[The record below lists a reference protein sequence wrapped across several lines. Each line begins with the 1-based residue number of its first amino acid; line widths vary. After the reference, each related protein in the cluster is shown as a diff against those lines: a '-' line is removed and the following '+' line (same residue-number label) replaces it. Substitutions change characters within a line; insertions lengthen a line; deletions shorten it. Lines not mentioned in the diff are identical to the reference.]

1 MKRIWICLLA
11 LLVLAGCGDP
21 GDVAVTTVYE
31 TDDPPRA
38 TLTAERDAYD
48 PSVETVWCVL
58 SYEGEGEPLEYG
70 ASYWLDVREA
80 DGSWTQVPLAEN
92 AGWDAMLYTL
102 PSGEKQA
109 FPCILSLFDYD
120 FSGGGTFRVV
130 KEIGDQTLTAEF
142 TLTDGAA
149 ISAETPYGFGPMEDL
164 PEDWDTAEA
173 AAIGAVV
180 FTEAGVENSDAAE
193 TFLQKVS
200 LGIPSQLR
208 TLQNYYESWPMLIDV
223 IYENDSFRWRMR
235 TGGEL
240 TEKRFSYI
248 VTDGTDLYLSNGADW
263 DAGERYGDKRVF
275 LVPPM
280 AGEKWVSDVESM
292 EADRLAENTARYSLW
307 SDDGVWNV
315 RLTEEPTVFSVSWK
329 KEGEGA
335 WGKRFDLQDWD
346 GLETAIT
353 GIQWQADGMLLL
365 TCETADGGASKVL
378 FDAETGSLQTL
389 SSGTPRQE
397 TELQRN
403 GGGYSSAV
411 L

>member
-1 MKRIWICLLA
+1 MEMKRIWICLLA

-70 ASYWLDVREA
+70 ASYWLDVREE
-80 DGSWTQVPLAEN
+80 DGTWTQVPLAEN
-92 AGWDAMLYTL
+92 TGWDAVLYTL

-109 FPCILSLFDYD
+109 FPCSLSMFDYD

-130 KEIGDQTLTAEF
+130 KEIGDQTLMAEF
-142 TLTDGAA
+142 TLTEGAA

-173 AAIGAVV
+173 AASGAVV
-180 FTEAGVENSDAAE
+180 FTEAGVENSDAAA
-193 TFLQKVS
+193 TFLEKVS
-200 LGIPSQLR
+200 LGIPCQLR

-248 VTDGTDLYLSNGADW
+248 VTDGTDVYLSNGADW
-263 DAGERYGDKRVF
+263 DSTERYDSDKAF
-275 LVPPM
+275 LLPSGSGSALVPRAQELM
-280 AGEKWVSDVESM
+280 ADQ
-292 EADRLAENTARYSLW
+292 TAGNITRYRLW
-307 SDDGVWNV
+307 SPSGEWCVRRSEGDDPLDLSLVYSKPGYGSGSQG
-315 RLTEEPTVFSVSWK
+315 LDL
-329 KEGEGA
+329 GELRAG
-335 WGKRFDLQDWD
+335 
-346 GLETAIT
+346 IT
-353 GIQWQADGMLLL
+353 GIRNMVWQADDTLHL
-365 TCETADGGASKVL
+365 TCETLGEGIQIFVYD
-378 FDAETGSLQTL
+378 
-389 SSGTPRQE
+389 PE
-397 TELQRN
+397 TEELTPELC
-403 GGGYSSAV
+403 GYPKAE
-411 L
+411 

>member
-1 MKRIWICLLA
+1 MEMKRIWICLLA

-70 ASYWLDVREA
+70 ASYWLDVREE
-80 DGSWTQVPLAEN
+80 DGTWTQVPLAEN
-92 AGWDAMLYTL
+92 TGWDAVLYTL

-109 FPCILSLFDYD
+109 FPCSLSMFDYD

-235 TGGEL
+235 TGGEI

-248 VTDGTDLYLSNGADW
+248 VTDGTDVYLSNGADW
-263 DAGERYGDKRVF
+263 DSTERYDSDKAFLLPSGSGGD
-275 LVPPM
+275 LVPRAQELM
-280 AGEKWVSDVESM
+280 ADQ
-292 EADRLAENTARYSLW
+292 TAGNITRYRLW
-307 SDDGVWNV
+307 SPSGEWCVRRSEGDDPLDLSLVYSKPGYGSGSQG
-315 RLTEEPTVFSVSWK
+315 LDL
-329 KEGEGA
+329 GELRAG
-335 WGKRFDLQDWD
+335 
-346 GLETAIT
+346 IT
-353 GIQWQADGMLLL
+353 GIRNMVWQADDTLHL
-365 TCETADGGASKVL
+365 TCETLGEGIQIFVYD
-378 FDAETGSLQTL
+378 
-389 SSGTPRQE
+389 PE
-397 TELQRN
+397 TEELTPELC
-403 GGGYSSAV
+403 GYPKAE
-411 L
+411 

>member
-1 MKRIWICLLA
+1 MEMKRLWICLLA

-70 ASYWLDVREA
+70 ASYWLDVREE
-80 DGSWTQVPLAEN
+80 DGTWTQVPLAEN
-92 AGWDAMLYTL
+92 TGWDAVLYTL

-109 FPCILSLFDYD
+109 FPCSLSMFDYD

-248 VTDGTDLYLSNGADW
+248 VTDGTDVYLSNGADW
-263 DAGERYGDKRVF
+263 DSTERYDSDKAFLLPSGSGGD
-275 LVPPM
+275 LVPRAQELM
-280 AGEKWVSDVESM
+280 ADQ
-292 EADRLAENTARYSLW
+292 TAGNITRYRLW
-307 SDDGVWNV
+307 SPSGEWCVRRSEGDDPLDLSLVYSKPGYGSGSQG
-315 RLTEEPTVFSVSWK
+315 LDL
-329 KEGEGA
+329 GELRAG
-335 WGKRFDLQDWD
+335 
-346 GLETAIT
+346 IT
-353 GIQWQADGMLLL
+353 GIRNMVWQADDTLHL
-365 TCETADGGASKVL
+365 TCETLGEGIQIFVYD
-378 FDAETGSLQTL
+378 
-389 SSGTPRQE
+389 PE
-397 TELQRN
+397 TEELTPELC
-403 GGGYSSAV
+403 GYPKAE
-411 L
+411 

>member
-70 ASYWLDVREA
+70 ASYWLDVREE
-80 DGSWTQVPLAEN
+80 DGTWTQVPLAEN
-92 AGWDAMLYTL
+92 TGWDAVLYTL

-109 FPCILSLFDYD
+109 FPCSLSMFDYD

-149 ISAETPYGFGPMEDL
+149 ISAETPYGFGPMADL

-248 VTDGTDLYLSNGADW
+248 VTDGTDVYLSNGADW
-263 DAGERYGDKRVF
+263 DSTERYDSDKAFLLPSGSGGD
-275 LVPPM
+275 LVPRAQELM
-280 AGEKWVSDVESM
+280 ADQ
-292 EADRLAENTARYSLW
+292 TAGNITRYRLW
-307 SDDGVWNV
+307 SPSGEWCVRRSEGDDPLDLSLVYSKPGYGSGSQG
-315 RLTEEPTVFSVSWK
+315 LDL
-329 KEGEGA
+329 GELRAG
-335 WGKRFDLQDWD
+335 
-346 GLETAIT
+346 IT
-353 GIQWQADGMLLL
+353 GIRNMVWQADDTLHL
-365 TCETADGGASKVL
+365 TCETLGEGIQIFVYD
-378 FDAETGSLQTL
+378 
-389 SSGTPRQE
+389 PE
-397 TELQRN
+397 TEELTPELC
-403 GGGYSSAV
+403 GYPKAE
-411 L
+411 